1 MIPRLNPKQRR
12 TLEEI
17 FKNPTSSNI
26 RSDDVKSLIESIGGS
41 ISTKGRTSGS
51 RIRIVV
57 GEYYANLHDPHPG
70 PVFCKAAVKD
80 LRNFFEKM
88 GVTP

>member
-1 MIPRLNPKQRR
+1 MPPLNSRQRK

-17 FKNPTSSNI
+17 FANPVTSDI
-26 RSDDVKSLIESIGGS
+26 RFKEVEHLCLALGGS

-51 RIRIVV
+51 RIRIII
-57 GEYYANLHDPHPG
+57 GGLYLNLHEPHPG
-70 PVFCKAAVKD
+70 RTLSKASVKD
-80 LRNFFEKM
+80 LRNFLSRL